1 MISADVKAD
10 VKQQQTKEQVSCLYF
25 VTFYQK
31 KLQNLK

>member
-10 VKQQQTKEQVSCLYF
+10 VKQQQTKEQVSCLCL

-31 KLQNLK
+31 NFKT